1 MSTTGWV
8 ILAIV
13 VGVLVIAAMGAW
25 AYSRSRRQD
34 LRERFGPEYD
44 RTLGEAGSRR
54 KAERELRD
62 REERYASL
70 DVRPLPEESRTRY
83 TEQWDHAERTFVDDP
98 ELAARDADRIVRNVL
113 DERGYPNDDLDTQT
127 AAVSVEH
134 PRAVQRYRHGHD
146 LVHGNGGSRKER
158 RKEPDERTES
168 LRKAMVDFR
177 AVFVEMVEPEAP
189 VGSR

>member
-34 LRERFGPEYD
+34 LRERFGPEYE
-44 RTLGEAGSRR
+44 RAVGEAGSRR

-62 REERYASL
+62 REDRYGSL
-70 DVRPLPEESRTRY
+70 DVRPLTEESRTRY

-134 PRAVQRYRHGHD
+134 PRAMQRYRHGHD
-146 LVHGNGGSRKER
+146 LVQGNGRSRKER
-158 RKEPDERTES
+158 RREPDERTES

>member
-13 VGVLVIAAMGAW
+13 VGVLVVAAMGVW
-25 AYSRSRRQD
+25 AYARSRRQN

-44 RTLGEAGSRR
+44 RTVGEAGSRR

-62 REERYASL
+62 REDRYATL
-70 DVRPLPEESRTRY
+70 DVRPLTEESRTRY

-146 LVHGNGGSRKER
+146 LVHGNGRSRKER
-158 RKEPDERTES
+158 RKEHDERTES

>member
-25 AYSRSRRQD
+25 AYSRSRRRD

-44 RTLGEAGSRR
+44 RTVGEAGSRR

-62 REERYASL
+62 REDRYAEL
-70 DVRPLPEESRTRY
+70 DVRPLTEESRTRY

-127 AAVSVEH
+127 AAVSVDH

-146 LVHGNGGSRKER
+146 LVLGNGRSRKER
-158 RKEPDERTES
+158 RREPDERTES

-177 AVFVEMVEPEAP
+177 AVFVEMVEPETP